1 MRTEPAGRNMKRS
14 VYAKNGS
21 VSTHASGRRLRPD
34 ATSGR
39 SASGAAWAVM
49 LRPDLRRPLRRDRRL
64 GSRLLSQACE
74 LRLRVER
81 SRRKRVQQ
89 GLRQDLAIGQVVE
102 PGRMR
107 EALEEQD

>member
-1 MRTEPAGRNMKRS
+1 MKRS

-21 VSTHASGRRLRPD
+21 VTIQASERRLRPD
-34 ATSGR
+34 TTSGR

-49 LRPDLRRPLRRDRRL
+49 LRPDLRRPLRRDERL
-64 GSRLLSQACE
+64 GGRLLSQARE

-81 SRRKRVQQ
+81 RRRKCVQQ
-89 GLRQDLAIGQVVE
+89 GLRQDVALGQVVE

-107 EALEEQD
+107 EALQEQDLTL